1 MWHTA
6 HGLSFAKGPS
16 ITDLYTMSIRLADFL
31 LLRHE
36 LPVIDVRSEGEF
48 LQGRIPQAI
57 NIPIL
62 NNEERVRVGTDY
74 KKKGQAVAIQTGL
87 DLVGPRLPE
96 IIRSTH
102 REAAGREV
110 LVHCWRGGLR
120 SAYFCQFVGAA
131 QIRATPLE
139 GGYKAYRQFV
149 MEMFERPLRLI
160 TIGGCTG
167 SGKTELLRNLSDA
180 GEQVLDLEALAHH
193 KGSVFGG
200 LLQQPQPT
208 TEQFQNNLFEALYVL
223 DLSRPVWVEDESIA
237 IGRIFLP
244 DALWQQMSSSPIVE
258 LVLEKQQ
265 RISRLVAEYGPAN
278 RDEFIGAIQK
288 ITKRLG
294 GLAQQQAIEQVRAG
308 NMDAAIEILLS
319 YYDRAYEFGLEKKM
333 AAGRLRHQITWDGEH
348 AASAVAELRNLSAQF

>member
-1 MWHTA
+1 MPLRIA
-6 HGLSFAKGPS
+6 E
-16 ITDLYTMSIRLADFL
+16 FL
-31 LLRHE
+31 LCRKD

-48 LQGRIPQAI
+48 VEGHIPQAI

-62 NNEERVRVGTDY
+62 NNEERARVGTDY
-74 KKKGQAVAIQTGL
+74 KKQGQAVAVRTGL
-87 DLVGPRLPE
+87 DLVSPRLPE
-96 IIRSTH
+96 IIKATDL
-102 REAAGREV
+102 EAAGREV
-110 LVHCWRGGLR
+110 LVHCWRGGMR

-167 SGKTELLRNLSDA
+167 SGKTELLRKLSDA

-200 LLQQPQPT
+200 LLQPPQPT
-208 TEQFQNNLFEALYVL
+208 TEQFQNNLFETLYAL
-223 DLSRPVWVEDESIA
+223 DLARPIWVEDESIS

-244 DALWQQMSSSPIVE
+244 DGLWRQMSMSPIVE
-258 LVLEKQQ
+258 IFLHKEE
-265 RISRLVAEYGPAN
+265 RIRRLVAEYGPAN
-278 RDEFIGAIQK
+278 RAEFIASIQK

-294 GLAQQQAIEQVRAG
+294 GLAQQQAIEQVQTG
-308 NMDAAIEILLS
+308 NMDAAIEILLA
-319 YYDRAYEFGLEKKM
+319 YYDRAYAFGLAKKTI
-333 AAGRLRHQITWDGEH
+333 AGRLRHQLTWDGQH
-348 AASAVAELRNLSAQF
+348 AASAVAELRRFSA